1 VSHNEQLE
9 NEYKRYDLRPAG
21 TPAGTPAPEKVQ
33 HIGYLGSHRLRIQ
46 IYAGPCYVIPC
57 IDKMGGRKLKDVRRK
72 KLRTGPKCDISVA
85 EK

>member
-1 VSHNEQLE
+1 MSDNEEEQLE
-9 NEYKRYDLRPAG
+9 TEYKRYDLRPA
-21 TPAGTPAPEKVQ
+21 AGTPVPEKVQ